1 VPDLTGEG
9 DRGAGRARVLPMG
22 ESGLLVETPRVLA
35 VLRALSGSAQRPAGV
50 LDLVPAARTLL
61 VGFDPRAADPAAVR
75 RWLDQ
80 VLAGLPDGDPV
91 APGPA
96 SGPAGAVTLRVTY
109 DGPDLDDVAR
119 LTGLTRDGVVAAH
132 TGAVWSVAFTGF
144 APGFGYL
151 VRSDP
156 GSDLPSLAVPSLEV
170 PRLEV
175 PRTRVPAGSVA
186 LAGRYSGV
194 YPTASP
200 GGWRIVG
207 RTDAVLWD
215 VERDPPALLQPGL
228 TVRFEDV
235 TNPRPGTAGGRG

>member
-1 VPDLTGEG
+1 VPDRAGEG
-9 DRGAGRARVLPMG
+9 ERGAERARVLPMG

-35 VLRALSGSAQRPAGV
+35 VLRALSASAQRPAGV

-61 VGFDPRAADPAAVR
+61 VGFDPRTADPAIVR

-80 VLAGLPDGDPV
+80 VLAGPLDGDP
-91 APGPA
+91 AASAPA
-96 SGPAGAVTLRVTY
+96 SERVGTVTIPVTY

-132 TGAVWSVAFTGF
+132 TVAPWSVAFTGF

-151 VRSDP
+151 VRIEPD
-156 GSDLPSLAVPSLEV
+156 LAVPSLEV

-200 GGWRIVG
+200 GGWRIIG
-207 RTDAVLWD
+207 RTDAALWD

-235 TNPRPGTAGGRG
+235 TG